1 MNYETKPILMMD
13 SSLRIV
19 DKPMNYIL
27 KNNYSTDFP

>member
-19 DKPMNYIL
+19 DKTHELYTKERL
-27 KNNYSTDFP
+27 FD